1 MVFSLQY
8 QPSLLWLYQTVL
20 FLYKVTFTSVQNM
33 ALISIAFQKLL
44 SVIHGD
50 LTPIF
55 LLFKTLIST

>member
-33 ALISIAFQKLL
+33 
-44 SVIHGD
+44 VH
-50 LTPIF
+50 
-55 LLFKTLIST
+55 